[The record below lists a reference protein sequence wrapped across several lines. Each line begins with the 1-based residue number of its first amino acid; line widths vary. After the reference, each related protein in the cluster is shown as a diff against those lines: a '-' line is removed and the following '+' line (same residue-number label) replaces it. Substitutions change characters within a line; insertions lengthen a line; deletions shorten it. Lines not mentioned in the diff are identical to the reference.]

1 MTQAELGAARGAGPG
16 DTGRPSA
23 RADLRG
29 SPGERRKGHLA
40 MLAFSAIV
48 AGSFP
53 LGGLAAPHV
62 DPAALTA
69 LRLVL
74 AAAVVGGVALAGPG
88 LHRAQ
93 FRAPWRYLLLG
104 ALFGA
109 YFALMFEGLKT
120 AEPVA
125 TSAVFTLVPL
135 LSAGFG
141 WMLLR
146 QRMTAR
152 LALALGIGALGAVWV
167 IFRGDPGA
175 LLGFHLGRG
184 EQIYFLGCV
193 AHGLYTPLVARLNRG
208 EPAVAFTFG
217 TLLAGAG
224 LMCLWAFPSIL
235 ATDWL
240 SLPPIVWVTLLYV
253 GVFASAVTGVLL
265 QFASLRLPAAK
276 VMAYT
281 YLTPSWVIAW
291 EVMLG
296 RGLPP
301 LMLFG
306 GVGLTVVALLIL
318 LKD

>member
-1 MTQAELGAARGAGPG
+1 MTH
-16 DTGRPSA
+16 
-23 RADLRG
+23 ADLRG
-29 SPGERRKGHLA
+29 SAAERRKGHLA

-53 LGGLAAPHV
+53 LGGMAAPHV

-69 LRLVL
+69 VRMLL
-74 AAAVVGGVALAGPG
+74 AAGVVGGVALAGPG
-88 LHRAQ
+88 LQLAQ

-104 ALFGA
+104 GLFGA

-120 AEPVA
+120 AQPVS

-141 WMLLR
+141 WLLLR
-146 QRMTAR
+146 QAMTGRM
-152 LALALGIGALGAVWV
+152 ALALTIGALGAVWV

-224 LMCLWAFPSIL
+224 LLAIWASPSLL

-240 SLPPIVWVTLLYV
+240 SLSPIVWITLLYV

-265 QFASLRLPAAK
+265 QFASFRLPSAK

-281 YLTPSWVIAW
+281 YLTPSWVILW
-291 EVMLG
+291 EAMLG

-301 LMLFG
+301 VMILG
-306 GVGLTVVALLIL
+306 GVALTVVALLIL